1 MRVRRRIVVGETCL
15 DVCTEESFA
24 DEVPDLISEARG
36 MIEEKIGR
44 CPGFGTSLVPVEASA
59 SDPPLVRRMCKA
71 GADAGV
77 GPMASVAGAVALY
90 VVEGLVA
97 DGCTYAVADNG
108 GDIALFS
115 EEEVIIGL
123 YTGKKDTSSF
133 GFRIPCTD
141 GVLGICSSSASIGPS
156 LSFGDSDIA
165 TVVSRDPVLADACAT
180 RLGNEIK
187 GEGDLSRAAETV
199 CVIPGVD
206 GCLAV
211 SGGAVC
217 TCGDVPEIVF
227 TGRRGSVWTSAPCP
241 FPQGGCPDIARI
253 SPPYVRQGCTMCG
266 EILPI
271 FRNAYKGYQYRH
283 L

>member
-123 YTGKKDTSSF
+123 YTGKKDTSSW
-133 GFRIPCTD
+133 GY
-141 GVLGICSSSASIGPS
+141 
-156 LSFGDSDIA
+156 
-165 TVVSRDPVLADACAT
+165 
-180 RLGNEIK
+180 
-187 GEGDLSRAAETV
+187 
-199 CVIPGVD
+199 
-206 GCLAV
+206 
-211 SGGAVC
+211 
-217 TCGDVPEIVF
+217 
-227 TGRRGSVWTSAPCP
+227 AP
-241 FPQGGCPDIARI
+241 R
-253 SPPYVRQGCTMCG
+253 PP
-266 EILPI
+266 
-271 FRNAYKGYQYRH
+271 A
-283 L
+283 